1 MFCQANT
8 NPDLHLAKIEHM
20 PQMIVFVT
28 NSFLTKAREG
38 ANIECKKKIPPQK
51 KFALHLHYI
60 SNFDKFESGN
70 FRYDDNRLLK
80 FHQKIIPKA
89 RLSCKKHSIPI
100 LLKFRK

>member
-38 ANIECKKKIPPQK
+38 ANIECQK
-51 KFALHLHYI
+51 KFFLPSKI
-60 SNFDKFESGN
+60 SFFCITFLILTN
-70 FRYDDNRLLK
+70 LK
-80 FHQKIIPKA
+80 VVILDMTIIG
-89 RLSCKKHSIPI
+89 
-100 LLKFRK
+100 F

>member
-1 MFCQANT
+1 
-8 NPDLHLAKIEHM
+8 M

-28 NSFLTKAREG
+28 NSFLTKARDG
-38 ANIECKKKIPPQK
+38 ANIECQKKIPPPPPK
-51 KFALHLHYI
+51 KNFFTFKNFIFLHYI

-80 FHQKIIPKA
+80 FHHKNIPKA

-100 LLKFRK
+100 LLKLGK